1 MRDPLLVPYFWGA
14 VNLSPYIELYTRK
27 DNQFLAFLRLHHSP
41 IPTTLMKARLLLPLL
56 LLSVLGFSQE
66 EVLRVEPANV
76 VQEIVVDNLDESYQD
91 MTTFVVTNN
100 SRRIIQLVYQL
111 RVGEKPRSWKYGV
124 FNGRTSSTP
133 YLLESSTGSTGRPV
147 PLAPGQSATF
157 FIVLEPDGI
166 SGSGRAEVLF
176 SDLTIPGR
184 TLGTASFATKI
195 LRRPLLNANAPSSA
209 GGTDSVPTQSRPTP
223 TTVRLYPNPAQ
234 ERFFVEAPPGTK
246 VGRVE
251 VSNTLGRRLRRF
263 DRPAGEEGYDIEQL
277 PDGLY
282 LISIYDDR
290 GKKLKTLRLLHRR
303 FGA

>member
-1 MRDPLLVPYFWGA
+1 M
-14 VNLSPYIELYTRK
+14 
-27 DNQFLAFLRLHHSP
+27 
-41 IPTTLMKARLLLPLL
+41 
-56 LLSVLGFSQE
+56 LSVLGFCQE
-66 EVLRVEPANV
+66 EVLRVEPGNV

-100 SRRIIQLVYQL
+100 SNRLIQLAYQL
-111 RVGEKPRSWKYGV
+111 RMGEKPRSWNYGI
-124 FNGRTSSTP
+124 FNGSTSSTP
-133 YLLESSTGSTGRPV
+133 YLLDRSTSSQGRAV

-157 FIVLEPDGI
+157 YIVLEPNGI

-184 TLGTASFATKI
+184 ILATASFATKI
-195 LRRPLLNANAPSSA
+195 LRRPMLNGNSSSA
-209 GGTDSVPTQSRPTP
+209 NGLTETTTTPDRPEPTS
-223 TTVRLYPNPAQ
+223 VRLYPNPAR
-234 ERFFVEAPPGTK
+234 ERFFVEAPAGTK
-246 VGRVE
+246 IGRVE

-263 DRPAGEEGYDIEQL
+263 DEPAGEDGYDIEQL

>member
-1 MRDPLLVPYFWGA
+1 
-14 VNLSPYIELYTRK
+14 
-27 DNQFLAFLRLHHSP
+27 
-41 IPTTLMKARLLLPLL
+41 MKALLLLPSLM
-56 LLSVLGFSQE
+56 LSILGFCQE

-91 MTTFVVTNN
+91 VTTFVVTNN
-100 SRRIIQLVYQL
+100 SRRLIQLAYEL
-111 RVGEKPRSWKYGV
+111 RMGEKPRSWNYGI
-124 FNGRTSSTP
+124 FNGSTSSTP
-133 YLLESSTGSTGRPV
+133 YRLDQNTSSPGQSV

-157 FIVLEPDGI
+157 FIILEPDGI

-184 TLGTASFATKI
+184 TLATATFATKI
-195 LRRPLLNANAPSSA
+195 LRRPMLNGNSSTASGLTDTAPA
-209 GGTDSVPTQSRPTP
+209 QSRPTP
-223 TTVRLYPNPAQ
+223 TTVRLYPNPAR
-234 ERFFVEAPPGTK
+234 ERFFVEAPQGTK
-246 VGRVE
+246 IGRVE

-263 DRPAGEEGYDIEQL
+263 DQPAGEEGYDIEQL

-282 LISIYDDR
+282 LISIFDHQ